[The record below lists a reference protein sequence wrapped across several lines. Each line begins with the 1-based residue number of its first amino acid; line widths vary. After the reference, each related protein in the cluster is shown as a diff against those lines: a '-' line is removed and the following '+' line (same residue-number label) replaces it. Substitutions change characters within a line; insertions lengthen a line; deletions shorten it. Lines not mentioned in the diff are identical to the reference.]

1 MFWGSNPPLG
11 LHLLDGLAT
20 KVRPV
25 LWINFGQKM
34 ASSVS
39 TRITFLREKP
49 KLRPADGRQIFFPPI
64 FHSASEIQLIAVLTF
79 FGFFCQEVRGEGGGG
94 NRLEPPII
102 QMTQP
107 LERLGANTLYYVRFT
122 RLELKAMPLTGRW
135 KWQKILGCAMPR

>member
-1 MFWGSNPPLG
+1 
-11 LHLLDGLAT
+11 
-20 KVRPV
+20 
-25 LWINFGQKM
+25 M

-49 KLRPADGRQIFFPPI
+49 KLRPVDGRQIFFPPI

-79 FGFFCQEVRGEGGGG
+79 FGFFCQEVRGGG

-107 LERLGANTLYYVRFT
+107 LERLDANTLYYVRYKT
-122 RLELKAMPLTGRW
+122 RA
-135 KWQKILGCAMPR
+135 